1 MPQIMD
7 KLPKIFTEITELT
20 NKIEKEYPEI
30 YKFLEEDPMTIPNM
44 AHPNTDEKVMQA
56 YLDDLKQ
63 LVRRYK
69 ETHESK

>member
-69 ETHESK
+69 ETHESN

>member
-7 KLPKIFTEITELT
+7 KLSKIFTEITELT
-20 NKIEKEYPEI
+20 YEIEKEYPEI

-63 LVRRYK
+63 LVRRYI